1 MSKRTRKKPVMTV
14 AELATVQFQP
24 IPEAANFAR
33 DRDLWRENSNDL
45 RRVMIFAGNI
55 LSKTPEEL
63 HQVVSGTAADG
74 DLASWEHMLRAFL
87 TMAEKTKGLTAML
100 ETAHARGCIALA
112 SLLEPAAEAQP

>member
-14 AELATVQFQP
+14 VELATVQFQP

-63 HQVVSGTAADG
+63 HQAVSETAANG
-74 DLASWEHMLRAFL
+74 DLASWGQMLTAFQ
-87 TMAEKTKGLTAML
+87 TMGEKTEGLSVML
-100 ETAHARGCIALA
+100 KTAHARGCVALA
-112 SLLEPAAEAQP
+112 HFAGPAAAVRP